1 MRNIAL
7 ILAGAASVALV
18 VVGGLYL
25 FDKPAEAQRNVTAR
39 FEYAV
44 ITGSFQ
50 PFPAD
55 NPSVISSAVQ
65 VCYLQASGCQNEEV
79 RSEVNLSKFIQDER
93 LENSSRV
100 RGLALERANQVAFS
114 KAIAKLGSDS
124 WEMVSA
130 PAVEFDVYYLNQ
142 QGITSVKDGNRTDRQ
157 HIWFKRTRQ

>member
-114 KAIAKLGSDS
+114 KAIAKLGSDG

>member
-1 MRNIAL
+1 MRRTVI
-7 ILAGAASVALV
+7 ILAGAACLALFV
-18 VVGGLYL
+18 FAGLYL
-25 FDKPAEAQRNVTAR
+25 FDKPAEAQRSVTTR
-39 FEYAV
+39 FEYSV
-44 ITGSFQ
+44 ITGAYQ
-50 PFPAD
+50 PYPAD

-65 VCYLQASGCQNEEV
+65 LCYLQANGCQNEEV

-100 RGLALERANQVAFS
+100 RGLALERANQIAFS
-114 KAIAKLGSDS
+114 KAIAKLGSDG

-142 QGITSVKDGNRTDRQ
+142 QGLTSVKDGNRADRQ

>member
-93 LENSSRV
+93 LENSLRV
-100 RGLALERANQVAFS
+100 RGLALERANQIAFS
-114 KAIAKLGSDS
+114 KAIAKLGSDG

>member
-25 FDKPAEAQRNVTAR
+25 FDKPAEAQRNVTTR

>member
-1 MRNIAL
+1 MRRTVI
-7 ILAGAASVALV
+7 ILAGAACLALFV
-18 VVGGLYL
+18 FAGLYL
-25 FDKPAEAQRNVTAR
+25 FDKPAEAQRNVTTR
-39 FEYAV
+39 FEYSV
-44 ITGSFQ
+44 ITGAYQ
-50 PFPAD
+50 PYPAD

-65 VCYLQASGCQNEEV
+65 LCYLQANGCQNEEV

-114 KAIAKLGSDS
+114 KAIAKLGSDG

>member
-25 FDKPAEAQRNVTAR
+25 FDKPAEAKRNVTTR

-114 KAIAKLGSDS
+114 KAIAKLGSDG

>member
-50 PFPAD
+50 PFPAN
-55 NPSVISSAVQ
+55 NPSFISSAVQ
-65 VCYLQASGCQNEEV
+65 VCYLQASGCQNE
-79 RSEVNLSKFIQDER
+79 
-93 LENSSRV
+93 
-100 RGLALERANQVAFS
+100 
-114 KAIAKLGSDS
+114 
-124 WEMVSA
+124 
-130 PAVEFDVYYLNQ
+130 
-142 QGITSVKDGNRTDRQ
+142 
-157 HIWFKRTRQ
+157 

>member
-100 RGLALERANQVAFS
+100 RGLALERANQIAFS
-114 KAIAKLGSDS
+114 KAISKLGGDG

-157 HIWFKRTRQ
+157 HIWFKRAKQ